1 MTGNGLYLANCP
13 ISRMSTKIWG
23 KKLYAMHGGMQL
35 EDHKVE
41 SLTQGLQQASLP
53 PQLLLPLK
61 QHIGET
67 NKALVRPGDRVLRG
81 QIIADSSS
89 PISSPLHAPTSGTI
103 REIAAHPI
111 PHPSWQSDI
120 CIVID
125 VDGKDEVLVAE
136 TVDAEKLSTPEL
148 IDLIGRAG
156 IVGLG
161 GASFPTSPK
170 TSRGKNLGIDTLI
183 INGVE
188 CEPYITC
195 DDILMQIYS
204 GEVING
210 ISWLQRILN
219 PALTLIG
226 IEDNKPHAIKAMKQ
240 ALSAKKLDDTHV
252 VDIPTIY
259 PSGGEKQLIQILTGK
274 EIPQGKLAFDIGMFC
289 QNVGTC
295 VAISRALDQN
305 QPLISRIVTLSGD
318 GIRQPGN
325 WEVRLGTPISH
336 LIGLAGGYLD
346 NQARRHL
353 VMGGPMMGFSLSGDQ
368 LPIIKASNNILI
380 MRQQIIPRS
389 PGDHAECIRC
399 SRCADV
405 CPAQLL
411 PQQLYWHA
419 RAGAYDKAEEF
430 NLFDCIECGCCSAVC
445 PSEIPLVQY
454 YRAAKS
460 EIRAAQQA
468 RFKSDRARIR
478 FEFREKRLLLKKQ
491 REQERRRLKR
501 EALQKKIPQKQDA
514 DAVVDPV
521 QAALARV
528 KTRKQGQADASPP
541 KNTTNL
547 SAAQQKQIEE
557 ADARRRAAREQRV

>member
-1 MTGNGLYLANCP
+1 
-13 ISRMSTKIWG
+13 
-23 KKLYAMHGGMQL
+23 
-35 EDHKVE
+35 
-41 SLTQGLQQASLP
+41 
-53 PQLLLPLK
+53 
-61 QHIGET
+61 
-67 NKALVRPGDRVLRG
+67 VRPGDRVLRG
-81 QIIADSSS
+81 QLIADSSS
-89 PISSPLHAPTSGTI
+89 PISAPLHAPTSGTI
-103 REIAAHPI
+103 REIAAHPV
-111 PHPSWQSDI
+111 PHPSWQSDT

-125 VDGKDEVLVAE
+125 VDGKDEVFAVDP
-136 TVDAEKLSTPEL
+136 VDAEKLSASEL
-148 IDLIGRAG
+148 IDRMGRAG

-161 GASFPTSPK
+161 GASFPTLPK
-170 TSRGKNLGIDTLI
+170 TSRGKDQGIDTLI

-188 CEPYITC
+188 CEPYISC
-195 DDILMQIYS
+195 DDILMQTYAD
-204 GEVING
+204 EVING
-210 ISWLQRILN
+210 IGWLQRILD

-226 IEDNKPHAIKAMKQ
+226 IEDNKPHAIEAMKQ
-240 ALSAKKLDDTHV
+240 ALSAKNLDNTHV

-274 EIPQGKLAFDIGMFC
+274 EIPQGKLAFDIGMLC

-305 QPLISRIVTLSGD
+305 QTLISRIVTLSGD

-346 NQARRHL
+346 DQARRHL
-353 VMGGPMMGFSLSGDQ
+353 VMGGPMMGFSLSGEQ
-368 LPIIKASNNILI
+368 LPIIKASNNILV
-380 MRQQIIPRS
+380 MQQQTIPHT

-419 RAGAYDKAEEF
+419 RARAYDKAEEF

-445 PSEIPLVQY
+445 PSDIPLVQY

-491 REQERRRLKR
+491 LEQERRRLKR
-501 EALQKKIPQKQDA
+501 EALKKKIPQQANDA
-514 DAVVDPV
+514 AIDPV

-528 KTRKQGQADASPP
+528 KARKQEQADTSPP

-547 SAAQQKQIEE
+547 STAQQKQIEA